1 MRAEP
6 NPQWARSV
14 ERSRRALKHSAGL
27 WNPSPH
33 VGSRRPDAT
42 HSPRHPR
49 LLDTRRVPL
58 PTPQTTTCL
67 TFRTPIGH
75 FWELY
80 QPRLSD
86 CNQRGLNAEFKGVGR
101 MANYNH
107 RRGIR
112 IISVTGKSGSIPV
125 CSSQRPT
132 LLARPVL
139 GTWGTTL
146 PILGDSAENRPC
158 V

>member
-6 NPQWARSV
+6 KPQWARSV
-14 ERSRRALKHSAGL
+14 ERSRRALKHSDGL

-67 TFRTPIGH
+67 TFRTDAWCT
-75 FWELY
+75 FWIIAYIRETRPLL
-80 QPRLSD
+80 RMSVI
-86 CNQRGLNAEFKGVGR
+86 NADGS
-101 MANYNH
+101 
-107 RRGIR
+107 RR
-112 IISVTGKSGSIPV
+112 
-125 CSSQRPT
+125 
-132 LLARPVL
+132 
-139 GTWGTTL
+139 W
-146 PILGDSAENRPC
+146 
-158 V
+158 